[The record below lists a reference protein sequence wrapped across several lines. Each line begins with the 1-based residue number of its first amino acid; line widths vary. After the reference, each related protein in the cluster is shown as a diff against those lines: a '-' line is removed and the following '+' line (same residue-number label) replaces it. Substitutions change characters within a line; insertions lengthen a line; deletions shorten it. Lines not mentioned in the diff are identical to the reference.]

1 LSNRIFIHK
10 QPCLQCSRF
19 WTNGFKREVPKR
31 CSRKLSSSTN
41 RLVNINP
48 ACNLSRGK
56 NSNLYKRNNKL
67 ELTLNT
73 KSKKQNL
80 ILILSDT
87 TSNVIS
93 VKVRFWKI
101 NPYPCMKSINNIKFP
116 SNFPLHFNLC

>member
-1 LSNRIFIHK
+1 MKTSLSEKTETFFFVK
-10 QPCLQCSRF
+10 QDIYSQATLFTMQHGF

-80 ILILSDT
+80 ILILSA
-87 TSNVIS
+87 IQ
-93 VKVRFWKI
+93 RA
-101 NPYPCMKSINNIKFP
+101 M
-116 SNFPLHFNLC
+116 LLA

>member
-1 LSNRIFIHK
+1 MKNENKLVGKNRDFFFCQTGYLFTSNLVYNAADFGRMD
-10 QPCLQCSRF
+10 L
-19 WTNGFKREVPKR
+19 REVPKR

-73 KSKKQNL
+73 KSKKLSL
-80 ILILSDT
+80 ILIL
-87 TSNVIS
+87 
-93 VKVRFWKI
+93 R
-101 NPYPCMKSINNIKFP
+101 
-116 SNFPLHFNLC
+116 